1 MLAFGTFI
9 VPQLFFALSPLLL
22 VKYRT

>member
-9 VPQLFFALSPLLL
+9 VPQLFFCFIALTFSQI
-22 VKYRT
+22 